1 MRRRRSAS
9 SSSGT
14 STWKERISLALSI
27 AAISTSVRLD
37 VGSYDLDTTRRSS
50 ARLKTITEQLFEPR
64 DPRRPNGMGARAPDA
79 ARQAAA
85 LGHLAGECRLWTAL
99 RPAHRAWT
107 ADSPPPNIPTASTAG
122 ERNELA
128 HSGGRF

>member
-1 MRRRRSAS
+1 
-9 SSSGT
+9 
-14 STWKERISLALSI
+14 
-27 AAISTSVRLD
+27 LD

-50 ARLKTITEQLFEPR
+50 ARLKIITEQLFEPR
-64 DPRRPNGMGARAPDA
+64 DPRRPNGMGACAPDA

-122 ERNELA
+122 ERMNWPTRVA
-128 HSGGRF
+128 GFWPMSSGGSRWSVTVGWDELFGAGWL